1 MAVAQEKYEK
11 HQVANSVKYIKQQ
24 KKPKCVR
31 KLSFNKHSNSSI
43 NFVQKVPPQV
53 TNIQGEMNKWFRL
66 HDEMNPAASVAVR
79 HLFQQLINDNMNVT
93 EYLHGVVGTKLPC
106 NHLLE
111 VRSDILNSNL
121 TFSPT

>member
-1 MAVAQEKYEK
+1 MVKFPEQPQKEK
-11 HQVANSVKYIKQQ
+11 I
-24 KKPKCVR
+24 VR
-31 KLSFNKHSNSSI
+31 KLLFKEQFNSPINS
-43 NFVQKVPPQV
+43 VQTDPPQGS
-53 TNIQGEMNKWFRL
+53 NIQGEMNKWFRL
-66 HDEMNPAASVAVR
+66 HDETNPAASVAVR